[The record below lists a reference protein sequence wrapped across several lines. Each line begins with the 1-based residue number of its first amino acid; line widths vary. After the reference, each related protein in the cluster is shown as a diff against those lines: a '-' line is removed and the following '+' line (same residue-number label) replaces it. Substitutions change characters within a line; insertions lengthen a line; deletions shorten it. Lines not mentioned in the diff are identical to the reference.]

1 VVTTS
6 GAVAER
12 ILTPQFVRLWIGG
25 FAQFLSFFLLLPAL
39 PVYARTLGIP
49 ESRIGLL
56 TGAFPLAAMLIR
68 PVAGWAADRYG
79 RRPFLL
85 GGALVFAVSSAL
97 YAVSGTLPGLMLV
110 RGLHGCGMGLYPT
123 GGMAMAADLA
133 PPARRGYVM
142 GLVGIAA
149 NVALAI
155 GPAAG
160 LLVVDRWG
168 FGWLFAVS
176 TGMALVALVLAL
188 GQPETLAAP
197 VRVPLAL
204 GSAFSQVA
212 LYPCAIVLCLMST
225 YGVQSTFL
233 PLYAVTRGA
242 HAGVFFT
249 VMACAVIL
257 SRGIGGGLSDRVGR
271 APVAAVGTAC
281 VTAAMGFVTLGSGS
295 WALVVSG
302 VLYGLGLGA
311 AQPAL
316 IAWCVDL
323 ASPTERGKVMG
334 TFYTALELGIATGA
348 IGAGFLVAQTGYTTL
363 FLVSA
368 GVALAASGL
377 ALGAIGR
384 AAAPRI
390 G

>member
-1 VVTTS
+1 VTTS
-6 GAVAER
+6 RTGAER
-12 ILTPQFVRLWIGG
+12 IVTPQFVRLWIGG
-25 FAQFLSFFLLLPAL
+25 FSQFLSFFLLLPAL
-39 PVYARTLGIP
+39 PVYARALGIP
-49 ESRIGLL
+49 ESRIGLF
-56 TGAFPLAAMLIR
+56 TGAFPLAAMLVR

-85 GGALVFAVSSAL
+85 GGAAVFAVSSML
-97 YAVSGTLPGLMLV
+97 YAVSQTFLGLILV

-133 PPARRGYVM
+133 PPARRGYFM

-160 LLVVDRWG
+160 LFVVDRWG
-168 FGWLFAVS
+168 FGWLFGVS
-176 TGMALVALVLAL
+176 AAIALVALGLAL
-188 GQPETLAAP
+188 GQHETLRVP
-197 VRVPLAL
+197 IRVPLAL
-204 GSAFSQVA
+204 NSAFSRDA
-212 LYPCAIVLCLMST
+212 LYPCAIVLCVMTT

-233 PLYAVTRGA
+233 PLYAASRGA

-249 VMACAVIL
+249 VMACAIIL

-281 VTAAMGFVTLGSGS
+281 VTAALGVVALGGGS

-302 VLYGLGLGA
+302 LLYGIGLGA
-311 AQPAL
+311 AHPAL

-323 ASPTERGKVMG
+323 ATPTERGKVMG

-348 IGAGFLVAQTGYTTL
+348 IGAGFLVARTSYATL

-377 ALGAIGR
+377 ALGALARQTTLRNG
-384 AAAPRI
+384 
-390 G
+390 

>member
-1 VVTTS
+1 VTTTPAA
-6 GAVAER
+6 GER
-12 ILTPQFVRLWIGG
+12 FVTPQFVRLWVGG

-39 PVYARTLGIP
+39 PVYARSLGIP

-56 TGAFPLAAMLIR
+56 TGAFPLAAMLVR
-68 PVAGWAADRYG
+68 PVAGWGADRYG
-79 RRPFLL
+79 RKPFLL
-85 GGALVFAVSSAL
+85 GGALVFAASSAL
-97 YAVSGTLPGLMLV
+97 YALSRTLPTLMLV

-133 PPARRGYVM
+133 PAARRGQVM

-160 LLVVDRWG
+160 LFLIER
-168 FGWLFAVS
+168 FNFQWLFMVS
-176 TGMALVALVLAL
+176 TGTALVALVLAL

-204 GSAFSQVA
+204 GSAFSGAA

-233 PLYAVTRGA
+233 PLYAVSRGG

-249 VMACAVIL
+249 VMACAIIV
-257 SRGIGGGLSDRVGR
+257 SRAFGGGLSDQVGR
-271 APVAAVGTAC
+271 APVAAAGTVGVA
-281 VTAAMGFVTLGSGS
+281 AAMGVIALGDGS

-302 VLYGLGLGA
+302 LLYGFGLGA

-323 ASPTERGKVMG
+323 AAPTERGKVMG
-334 TFYTALELGIATGA
+334 TFYTALELGIAIGA
-348 IGAGFLVAQTGYTTL
+348 IGAGFLVARTGYTAL
-363 FLVSA
+363 FLVS
-368 GVALAASGL
+368 GVLALAASGL
-377 ALGAIGR
+377 ALGRIGR
-384 AAAPRI
+384 RDLA
-390 G
+390 

>member
-1 VVTTS
+1 MPTS
-6 GAVAER
+6 ETGAER
-12 ILTPQFVRLWIGG
+12 IVTAQFVRLWIGG

-39 PVYARTLGIP
+39 PIYARTLGIP

-56 TGAFPLAAMLIR
+56 TGAFPLAAMVVR
-68 PVAGWAADRYG
+68 PVAGWAADRVG

-85 GGALVFAVSSAL
+85 GGSLVFAASSAL
-97 YAVSGTLPGLMLV
+97 YAVSRTMPSLLLV

-133 PPARRGYVM
+133 PPARRGHVF
-142 GLVGIAA
+142 GLIGIAA

-160 LLVVDRWG
+160 LVVAERWG
-168 FGWLFAVS
+168 FGWLFALS
-176 TGMALVALVLAL
+176 TGTALGAFALAL
-188 GQPETLAAP
+188 GQRETLATP

-204 GSAFSQVA
+204 GSAFSRVA
-212 LYPCAIVLCLMST
+212 LYPCAIMLCMMTT

-233 PLYAVTRGA
+233 PLYAATQGG

-249 VMACAVIL
+249 VMACAIIL
-257 SRGIGGGLSDRVGR
+257 SRGFGGGLSDRVGR
-271 APVAAVGTAC
+271 APVAVAGTAC
-281 VTAAMGFVTLGSGS
+281 MTAALAVVALAGGS

-302 VLYGLGLGA
+302 LFYGIGLGA

-323 ASPTERGKVMG
+323 VAPTERGKAMG

-348 IGAGFLVAQTGYTTL
+348 IGAGFLVAQAGYTTL
-363 FLVSA
+363 FLTTA

-377 ALGAIGR
+377 ALGALACG
-384 AAAPRI
+384 AAAR
-390 G
+390 

>member
-1 VVTTS
+1 LTTTPAA
-6 GAVAER
+6 GER
-12 ILTPQFVRLWIGG
+12 IVTPQFARLWAGG

-39 PVYARTLGIP
+39 PVYARSLGIP

-56 TGAFPLAAMLIR
+56 TGAFPLAAMLVR
-68 PVAGWAADRYG
+68 PVAGWGADRFG

-85 GGALVFAVSSAL
+85 GGALVFAASSAL
-97 YAVSGTLPGLMLV
+97 YALSRTLPTLMLV

-133 PPARRGYVM
+133 PAARRGHVL

-160 LLVVDRWG
+160 LYLVERLG
-168 FGWLFAVS
+168 FQWLFMVS
-176 TGMALVALVLAL
+176 TGMALIALVLAL
-188 GQPETLAAP
+188 GQPETLATP
-197 VRVPLAL
+197 IRVPLAL
-204 GSAFSQVA
+204 GSAFSGVA
-212 LYPCAIVLCLMST
+212 LYPCAIVLCLMTT

-233 PLYAVTRGA
+233 PLYAASRGS

-249 VMACAVIL
+249 VMACAIIL
-257 SRGIGGGLSDRVGR
+257 SRAFGGGLSDRVGR
-271 APVAAVGTAC
+271 APVATAGTVCVAAALG
-281 VTAAMGFVTLGSGS
+281 VTALGDGS

-302 VLYGLGLGA
+302 LLYGFGLGA

-323 ASPTERGKVMG
+323 AAPTERGKVMG

-348 IGAGFLVAQTGYTTL
+348 IGAGFLLARTGYTTL
-363 FLVSA
+363 FFASS

-377 ALGAIGR
+377 ALGRIGR
-384 AAAPRI
+384 GERV
-390 G
+390 

>member
-1 VVTTS
+1 VPTS
-6 GAVAER
+6 GTGAER
-12 ILTPQFVRLWIGG
+12 IVTPQFVRLWIGG

-49 ESRIGLL
+49 ESRIGFL
-56 TGAFPLAAMLIR
+56 TGAFPLAAMVVR

-79 RRPFLL
+79 RRPFLI
-85 GGALVFAVSSAL
+85 GGALVFAAASAL
-97 YAVSGTLPGLMLV
+97 YAVSRTLPTLILV

-133 PPARRGYVM
+133 PPARRGHVM
-142 GLVGIAA
+142 GLVSIAA

-160 LLVVDRWG
+160 LFVVDRWG
-168 FGWLFAVS
+168 FGWLFAAS
-176 TGMALVALVLAL
+176 TTMALVALALAL
-188 GQPETLAAP
+188 GQPETLPSP
-197 VRVPLAL
+197 VRVPLAF
-204 GSAFSQVA
+204 GSAFSRVA
-212 LYPCAIVLCLMST
+212 FFPCAIVLCLMTT

-233 PLYAVTRGA
+233 PLYAASRGA

-249 VMACAVIL
+249 VMACAIIL

-271 APVAAVGTAC
+271 APVAAAGMVC
-281 VTAAMGFVTLGSGS
+281 VTAGMGLVALGGGS
-295 WALVVSG
+295 LMLVVSG
-302 VLYGLGLGA
+302 LLYGIGLGA

-316 IAWCVDL
+316 VAWVVDL
-323 ASPTERGKVMG
+323 SAPTERGKAMG

-348 IGAGFLVAQTGYTTL
+348 IGAGFLVAQAGYTAL
-363 FLVSA
+363 FLASA
-368 GVALAASGL
+368 GIALAASGL
-377 ALGAIGR
+377 AVSAIARPDTAR
-384 AAAPRI
+384 A

>member
-1 VVTTS
+1 VSTS
-6 GAVAER
+6 GTEHER
-12 ILTPQFVRLWIGG
+12 IVTPQFVRLWIGG

-39 PVYARTLGIP
+39 PVYARSLGIP

-56 TGAFPLAAMLIR
+56 TGAFPLAAMVVR

-85 GGALVFAVSSAL
+85 GGALVFAASSAL
-97 YAVSGTLPGLMLV
+97 YAVSRTLPGLILV

-133 PPARRGYVM
+133 PPARRGHVM

-160 LLVVDRWG
+160 LFVVDRWG
-168 FGWLFAVS
+168 FGWLFALS
-176 TGMALVALVLAL
+176 TTMALVALVLAL
-188 GQPETLAAP
+188 GQRETLAAP
-197 VRVPLAL
+197 IRVPLAP
-204 GSAFSQVA
+204 GSAFSRVA
-212 LYPCAIVLCLMST
+212 LYPCAIVLCLMTT

-233 PLYAVTRGA
+233 PLYAASRGA

-249 VMACAVIL
+249 VMACAIIL
-257 SRGIGGGLSDRVGR
+257 SRGFGGGLSDRVGR

-281 VTAAMGFVTLGSGS
+281 VTAAMGLVALGGGS
-295 WALVVSG
+295 ATLVVSG
-302 VLYGLGLGA
+302 LLYGIGLGA

-323 ASPTERGKVMG
+323 AASTDRGKVMG

-348 IGAGFLVAQTGYTTL
+348 IGAGFLVAQAGYPTL

-368 GVALAASGL
+368 GIALTASGL
-377 ALGAIGR
+377 AVVAMGR
-384 AAAPRI
+384 PRARRA